1 MKKYILIFALLLLC
15 KDNLFSQSTTPG
27 YYITLQGDTVTARVK
42 LQKSLSG
49 QIMNNFFEKVEI
61 IDTAKNNSQ
70 TFMPENIKGYGFSYN
85 GVRYLFVAKPIKNGS
100 KKFLTPV
107 VVGTKS
113 SLYQYSATVSG
124 SGYALAS
131 ASVYYTFEKFDGNYL
146 FLKNILNKKFKT
158 QLLAFYSED
167 SNVQQLINF
176 RLQYWLEMQKDLV
189 EIVKAYNR

>member
-1 MKKYILIFALLLLC
+1 MF
-15 KDNLFSQSTTPG
+15 
-27 YYITLQGDTVTARVK
+27 VT
-42 LQKSLSG
+42 
-49 QIMNNFFEKVEI
+49 N
-61 IDTAKNNSQ
+61 
-70 TFMPENIKGYGFSYN
+70 
-85 GVRYLFVAKPIKNGS
+85 PIKKGI

-167 SNVQQLINF
+167 SNVQQLINS